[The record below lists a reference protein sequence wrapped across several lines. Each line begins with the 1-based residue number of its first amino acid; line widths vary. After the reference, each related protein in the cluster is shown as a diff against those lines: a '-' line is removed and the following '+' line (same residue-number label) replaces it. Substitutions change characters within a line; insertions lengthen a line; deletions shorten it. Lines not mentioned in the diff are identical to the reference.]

1 MTYDG
6 LAIAVCL
13 FLMGLL
19 AVQGINYLVDNH
31 IKEMDEWATPSDGSR
46 TTAWSPLRP
55 WTTQGDCAM
64 MGSLGQWKHG
74 VSRPHPHRI

>member
-31 IKEMDEWATPSDGSR
+31 IKEMDE
-46 TTAWSPLRP
+46 
-55 WTTQGDCAM
+55 
-64 MGSLGQWKHG
+64 
-74 VSRPHPHRI
+74 